1 MNAEIVSYSLLLLL
15 LLPATT
21 TQTLSAQYPDL
32 YPKDPA
38 LTSRIRDGR
47 RCNPRSALA
56 GPFVTTP
63 PLLTQDAE
71 QSLLKSMSTIIR
83 PPRKPLNLKIFM
95 RRAPTQ
101 EEFFR
106 GNLTKNPVGL
116 GTLRGSS
123 SSSTTNAGG
132 GGGEE
137 RRSSAGGGG
146 NGDGNEPRVRDLRIH
161 IAKDLQVRVF
171 FSSFVHFLVRFSSLS

>member
-1 MNAEIVSYSLLLLL
+1 M
-15 LLPATT
+15 
-21 TQTLSAQYPDL
+21 
-32 YPKDPA
+32 
-38 LTSRIRDGR
+38 
-47 RCNPRSALA
+47 
-56 GPFVTTP
+56 TP

-123 SSSTTNAGG
+123 SSSNS
-132 GGGEE
+132 GGED
-137 RRSSAGGGG
+137 RRSSGGGG
-146 NGDGNEPRVRDLRIH
+146 NGDSNEPRVRDLRMH
-161 IAKDLQVRVF
+161 IAKDLQVSF
-171 FSSFVHFLVRFSSLS
+171 FSYFPSFGFRHFVVNTVVLNFHLISNGSI

>member
-1 MNAEIVSYSLLLLL
+1 
-15 LLPATT
+15 
-21 TQTLSAQYPDL
+21 
-32 YPKDPA
+32 
-38 LTSRIRDGR
+38 
-47 RCNPRSALA
+47 
-56 GPFVTTP
+56 
-63 PLLTQDAE
+63 
-71 QSLLKSMSTIIR
+71 MSTIIR

-132 GGGEE
+132 GGGGED

-171 FSSFVHFLVRFSSLS
+171 FSFVHFLIRILVALRENNERWHSSQI